1 MEIEK
6 GKHPSTVHVCIT
18 VSVTDAITDHV
29 YMCQLGDY
37 RIGNLVKNSKGLGRL
52 LSHIVLLSL
61 KPTDTHPP
69 KLNGDRHDR
78 SYNPPMEDLG
88 GDAQLKKRLTNA
100 ESRIRELTAINEQ
113 WAIESQEKD
122 SEIKVLQI
130 QLEDAE

>member
-1 MEIEK
+1 M
-6 GKHPSTVHVCIT
+6 
-18 VSVTDAITDHV
+18 
-29 YMCQLGDY
+29 
-37 RIGNLVKNSKGLGRL
+37 
-52 LSHIVLLSL
+52 

-69 KLNGDRHDR
+69 KMNGDRHDR
-78 SYNPPMEDLG
+78 TCNTPMEDLG
-88 GDAQLKKRLTNA
+88 GDAHLKKRLTNA